1 VSIDQASEVRI
12 VVITS
17 GGDYAQRILTG
28 LALEGVIPQALLII
42 QPARPRDNEGLLR
55 RLCRRPSPRRLAAA
69 VLRRALRAVE
79 PATQSDQPSPWEG
92 MAEEVRT
99 VGPLNG
105 QAMLEALRSL
115 EPDYLVLAGLGILKA
130 EALSIPRRGTF
141 NVHPG
146 LLPWI
151 RGVDVIERAIQR
163 STPVG
168 ITAHYVNAGI
178 DTGAIIRRELIP
190 VHSHDTLGSL
200 RRKAY
205 ERSAR
210 LMVELA
216 TAAAHG
222 RHPEATTQRRRYRY
236 CSSLTTE
243 EFSRIEA
250 TVREGLAVKL
260 YREWLAFYGSHII
273 PAGEERSPAANR
285 EMTPASEQGAAQ

>member
-1 VSIDQASEVRI
+1 MSADQAGEVRI

-17 GGDYAQRILTG
+17 GGEFAQRILTG
-28 LALEGVIPQALLII
+28 LALERVMPQALLII
-42 QPARPRDNEGLLR
+42 EQASPRNHEGLLR
-55 RLCRRPSPRRLAAA
+55 RLSRRPSPRRLAAA
-69 VLRRALRAVE
+69 VLRRALKAIE
-79 PATQSDQPSPWEG
+79 PAPLSVQPSPWEG
-92 MAEEVRT
+92 IADVVRT

-105 QAMLEALRSL
+105 QDMLEALRSL

-163 STPVG
+163 NIPVG

-178 DTGAIIRRELIP
+178 DTGAIIQRELIP
-190 VHSHDTLGSL
+190 VHSNDTLVSL

-205 ERSAR
+205 ERCAR
-210 LMVELA
+210 LMVELVS
-216 TAAAHG
+216 TAARG
-222 RHPEATTQRRRYRY
+222 RHPEATTQRQRYPY

-250 TVREGLAVKL
+250 TVREGLAVRL
-260 YREWLAFYGSHII
+260 YEEWLAFYGSQILTAEEENSLA
-273 PAGEERSPAANR
+273 AGGVTNAASKR
-285 EMTPASEQGAAQ
+285 GKSR